1 MSQFTFLDGLFAI
14 IVLTSTAFALRKGIA
29 REIVSLLALV
39 GGFLVAAFYYGRVS
53 AWFANVA
60 RTEAVAHLFG
70 FLILFFGTLL
80 LGAIVS
86 FLVNRMLK
94 TVSLEWIDRLL
105 GGIYGFLRGWAV
117 ASILVLALVAFPVWR
132 DSVGRSHLA
141 PYLLAGA
148 RAAVMIV
155 PRELKD
161 RFRHEYKK
169 VVEVWNSQRNS
180 T

>member
-1 MSQFTFLDGLFAI
+1 MVETNAGDGRFAP
-14 IVLTSTAFALRKGIA
+14 GN
-29 REIVSLLALV
+29 VSPGNLVAVNRLVLLA
-39 GGFLVAAFYYGRVS
+39 
-53 AWFANVA
+53 
-60 RTEAVAHLFG
+60 AVPLF
-70 FLILFFGTLL
+70 
-80 LGAIVS
+80 
-86 FLVNRMLK
+86 
-94 TVSLEWIDRLL
+94 
-105 GGIYGFLRGWAV
+105 
-117 ASILVLALVAFPVWR
+117 LVLALVAFPVWR

-161 RFRHEYKK
+161 RFRQEYKK